1 MTFLRCLANDPKST
15 PLEQSS
21 VGSFRHAGVIR
32 NGYRAA

>member
-1 MTFLRCLANDPKST
+1 MTFLRRLANDPKAT

-21 VGSFRHAGVIR
+21 VGSFRHAGVSG